1 MNKEKILKLFK
12 NFVGE
17 EVNIFGLQCIPVGV
31 GEYGSHNS
39 IMGTGWNPNPYH
51 QIHFKIKNP
60 NNVCYFYAIIYEELL
75 ELLEEFTQYISIKL
89 RPNIIWEDTQPKFY
103 LNDETRNKIQKVFD
117 SVRKIEFTTGTPFIG
132 YKKYVI
138 NIMSVGMKLGWEDG
152 ETYYI
157 DNKVEPIW
165 ATLNGE
171 KTDVVDAIEEYI
183 DNYLYNKETYYETE
197 KYYVNIDTILNQ
209 EPLLKADWIATY
221 YNTKFI

>member
-1 MNKEKILKLFK
+1 MNQEKVLKLFK
-12 NFVGE
+12 NFVGG
-17 EVNIFGLQCIPVGV
+17 NINLSGLQCVPVGV
-31 GEYGSHNS
+31 GEEIISKRHNKPYYP
-39 IMGTGWNPNPYH
+39 IEFKIENPN
-51 QIHFKIKNP
+51 K
-60 NNVCYFYAIIYEELL
+60 VSYFYSIVEEELMDIVQ
-75 ELLEEFTQYISIKL
+75 EFGEYVNYKFTAEV
-89 RPNIIWEDTQPKFY
+89 IWTDTPKFY
-103 LNDETRNKIQKVFD
+103 LNNETKNKIQKVFD

-138 NIMSVGMKLGWEDG
+138 NIKSVGMKLGWDDS

-171 KTDVVDAIEEYI
+171 KTDFRDAVEEYI

-197 KYYVNIDTILNQ
+197 MYYLSVDSILNQ

-221 YNTKFI
+221 YNNQFIL